1 MIKKHQFNTFLNEI
15 YFLNSSKKK
24 NKSYYTFKHLNNKKN
39 LQINL

>member
-24 NKSYYTFKHLNNKKN
+24 TKAIILLNT
-39 LQINL
+39 